1 MAMAQKAE
9 QLLLWKNRRNM
20 KLTRMLLNGAKNTI
34 DGSVKST
41 SNLYS
46 ENTIVSTFKNY

>member
-1 MAMAQKAE
+1 MASNIKIKDWSIE
-9 QLLLWKNRRNM
+9 ERPREK
-20 KLTRMLLNGAKNTI
+20 MLLNGAKNTI